1 MPLPIDISALLAG
14 SLVESE
20 RIEFKEGWNPL
31 AVLHS
36 LCAFANDFHNIGG
49 GYILIGVAEKDG
61 HAQLPPTG
69 LDPMR
74 IDAIQKEILNLGHS
88 AIQPFY
94 HPVME
99 PAVIDGRHILI
110 LWVPGG
116 PVRPYKTWVTL
127 GSKTTNEWGYFI
139 RKGSSSVRAK
149 GNDERELL
157 GLANTIPFDDRVNH
171 QATMADLDLGLIR
184 TFLRAIGSDL
194 YPTSA
199 KMDFEALCRQ
209 MQIVDG
215 PPEATFPRNVG
226 LLFFNEEPHRFF
238 PQAQIDVVYFPDGAG
253 GDRFEEKIFRGPL
266 DRALREA
273 LAFIQSRFLG
283 ERVIKHPM
291 RAEAERFF
299 NFPYEALEESLAN
312 AVYHRGYDEREPI
325 EVRISPEEIVIVNY
339 PGPDRSV
346 RLDQLRQGKAIPRRY
361 RNRRIGD
368 FLKEL
373 EITEGRSTGIP
384 KILRAMKKNGS
395 PPPEF
400 EFDDDHSYFLVRLP
414 VHAKDKSVPS
424 GSGVTPQVTGQV
436 TGQVRALLL
445 VMKEGERTRKELM
458 NALQLRGRDNFEK
471 LYLLAALSEDLIER
485 TIPDKPN
492 SRLQKYR
499 LTAQGRHLLDER
511 DSHQPDKG

>member
-14 SLVESE
+14 SLIESE
-20 RIEFKEGWNPL
+20 RLEFKEGWNPE
-31 AVLHS
+31 AVLHT
-36 LCAFANDFHNIGG
+36 LCAFANDFHNLGG
-49 GYILIGVAEKDG
+49 GY
-61 HAQLPPTG
+61 QL
-69 LDPMR
+69 
-74 IDAIQKEILNLGHS
+74 
-88 AIQPFY
+88 
-94 HPVME
+94 
-99 PAVIDGRHILI
+99 
-110 LWVPGG
+110 
-116 PVRPYKTWVTL
+116 
-127 GSKTTNEWGYFI
+127 
-139 RKGSSSVRAK
+139 
-149 GNDERELL
+149 
-157 GLANTIPFDDRVNH
+157 
-171 QATMADLDLGLIR
+171 
-184 TFLRAIGSDL
+184 
-194 YPTSA
+194 
-199 KMDFEALCRQ
+199 
-209 MQIVDG
+209 
-215 PPEATFPRNVG
+215 
-226 LLFFNEEPHRFF
+226 
-238 PQAQIDVVYFPDGAG
+238 
-253 GDRFEEKIFRGPL
+253 
-266 DRALREA
+266 
-273 LAFIQSRFLG
+273 
-283 ERVIKHPM
+283 
-291 RAEAERFF
+291 
-299 NFPYEALEESLAN
+299 
-312 AVYHRGYDEREPI
+312 REPI

-400 EFDDDHSYFLVRLP
+400 EFDEDHSYFLVRLP
-414 VHAKDKSVPS
+414 VHAKDKSNTS
-424 GSGVTPQVTGQV
+424 DSGVTPQVTGQV

-445 VMKEGERTRKELM
+445 VMKEGETTRKELM

>member
-1 MPLPIDISALLAG
+1 MPLPIDISALLSG

-20 RIEFKEGWNPL
+20 RIELKEGWNPES
-31 AVLHS
+31 VLHT
-36 LCAFANDFHNIGG
+36 LCAFANDFHNLGG
-49 GYILIGVAEKDG
+49 GYVIVGVAEKDG
-61 HAQLPPTG
+61 HAQLPPVG
-69 LDPMR
+69 LDPKR

-88 AIQPFY
+88 SIQPFY

-116 PVRPYKTWVTL
+116 PARPYKAGVTL
-127 GSKTTNEWGYFI
+127 GKNATEWAYYI
-139 RKGSSSVRAK
+139 RKGSNTVRAK
-149 GNDERELL
+149 GSDERELL
-157 GLANTIPFDDRVNH
+157 GLANNIPFDDRVNH
-171 QATMADLDLGLIR
+171 RATLADLDLGLIR
-184 TFLRAIGSDL
+184 TFLRAIGSEL
-194 YPTSA
+194 YKISA
-199 KMDFEALCRQ
+199 KMEFEALCRQ

-215 PPEATFPRNVG
+215 PPEAMFPRNVG
-226 LLFFNEEPHRFF
+226 LLFFNEQPHHFF

-253 GDRFEEKIFRGPL
+253 GDHFEEKIFHGPL
-266 DRALREA
+266 DRMLRES

-283 ERVIKHPM
+283 ERVIKHSD
-291 RAEAERFF
+291 RAEAERFY

-346 RLDQLRQGKAIPRRY
+346 RLDQLREGKAVPRRY

-384 KILRAMKKNGS
+384 KILRTMKQNGS

-400 EFDDDHSYFLVRLP
+400 EFDDDHSFFPVRLP
-414 VHAKDKSVPS
+414 VHPKDRAVLAPQ
-424 GSGVTPQVTGQV
+424 VTPQVTPQV
-436 TGQVRALLL
+436 EALLR
-445 VMKEGERTRKELM
+445 VTD
-458 NALQLRGRDNFEK
+458 AD
-471 LYLLAALSEDLIER
+471 LSREDLQTRLGLADRENFRKSFLIPALEAGLVER

-499 LTAQGRHLLDER
+499 LTA
-511 DSHQPDKG
+511 KGKSLIGNI